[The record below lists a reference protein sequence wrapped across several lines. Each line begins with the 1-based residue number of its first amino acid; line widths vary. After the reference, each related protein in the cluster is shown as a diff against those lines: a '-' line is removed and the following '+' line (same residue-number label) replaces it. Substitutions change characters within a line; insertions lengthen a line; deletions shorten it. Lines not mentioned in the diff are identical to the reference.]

1 MNIHPV
7 NNVSFKGRLPIDKV
21 MQKQFFDL
29 TPDEMARGISKAA
42 REHLQSTTRI
52 SGDELVRKLDE
63 EYLFTKKTPFHI
75 GAFFLDN
82 TSKGLMFVTP
92 EYRGKT
98 FREVIDSAL
107 EKLSKK

>member
-52 SGDELVRKLDE
+52 
-63 EYLFTKKTPFHI
+63 
-75 GAFFLDN
+75 
-82 TSKGLMFVTP
+82 
-92 EYRGKT
+92 
-98 FREVIDSAL
+98 
-107 EKLSKK
+107 

>member
-52 SGDELVRKLDE
+52 SGDELVRKLNKD
-63 EYLFTKKTPFHI
+63 YLFTEKTPFHI

-82 TSKGLMFVTP
+82 TSKGLTFITP
-92 EYRGKT
+92 EYKGKT

-107 EKLSKK
+107 EKLLKK

>member
-1 MNIHPV
+1 MNINPV

-21 MQKQFFDL
+21 MEKPFFEL

-52 SGDELVRKLDE
+52 SGDELVRKLNKD
-63 EYLFTKKTPFHI
+63 YLFTEKTPFHM

-82 TSKGLMFVTP
+82 TSKGLTFITP
-92 EYRGKT
+92 EYNGKT

-107 EKLSKK
+107 EKLLKK